1 MSLRIKE
8 SIISKVSNSQQLFR
22 VNCFFLLI
30 SDIDIKIVVLYIL
43 SFFSKPHV
51 VSEASLAKCPVL

>member
-30 SDIDIKIVVLYIL
+30 SDIDIKVVMLYIL
-43 SFFSKPHV
+43 SIFSKPHM
-51 VSEASLAKCPVL
+51 SEASLAKCPVL

>member
-22 VNCFFLLI
+22 VNCFFLFI
-30 SDIDIKIVVLYIL
+30 SDIDIKIVMLYIL
-43 SFFSKPHV
+43 SIFSKPDA